1 MKYIAV
7 CKDACGNVFEMTFN
21 SREERTAFVMHYLV
35 QVLFTKEED

>member
-7 CKDACGNVFEMTFN
+7 CKDVCGNVFEMSFN
-21 SREERTAFVMHYLV
+21 SQEERTAFIMHSWA